1 MAYIGSQNESGA
13 YIKLDDISSQFD
25 GIKKTFNLTV
35 GGSAFYSQNP
45 YSLLVSLDGTIQEPV
60 TSYIIVENQLT
71 FAEAPSSVSTCYFV
85 VLSTTQTTPALT
97 SLTIGR
103 RDGSAYTMDLHGA
116 NLAVI
121 KRYGTKQQVPFNV
134 A

>member
-1 MAYIGSQNESGA
+1 MAYIGRQNESGA
-13 YIKLDDISSQFD
+13 YIKLDSITSQFD
-25 GIKKTFNLTV
+25 GVKTSFYLTV

-45 YSLLVSLDGTIQEPV
+45 YSLLVSLNGIIQEPV
-60 TSYIIVENQLT
+60 TSYIIVENQIT
-71 FAEAPSSVSTCYFV
+71 FAAAPSTNSECYCV

-103 RDGSAYTMDLHGA
+103 RDADAYTIDLHGS

-121 KRYGTKQQVPFNV
+121 MRDGTKQQVPFNV

>member
-1 MAYIGSQNESGA
+1 MAYIGRQNESGA
-13 YIKLDDISSQFD
+13 YIKLDSIASQFD
-25 GIKKTFNLTV
+25 GTKITFDLTV

-45 YSLLVSLDGTIQEPV
+45 YSLLVSLDGVIQEPV
-60 TSYIIVENQLT
+60 TSYIIVENQIT
-71 FAEAPSSVSTCYFV
+71 FAGAPAAGSDCYCV

-103 RDGSAYTMDLHGA
+103 RSGNAHTLELHGA
-116 NLAVI
+116 NLVVV
-121 KRYGTKQQVPFNV
+121 KRDGTKQQVPFNV